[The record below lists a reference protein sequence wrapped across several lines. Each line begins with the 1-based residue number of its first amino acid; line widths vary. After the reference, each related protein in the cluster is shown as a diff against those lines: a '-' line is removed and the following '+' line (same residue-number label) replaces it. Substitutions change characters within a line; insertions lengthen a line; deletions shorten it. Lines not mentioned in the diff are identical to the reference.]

1 MDRLGF
7 RRYSGLRRGLANL
20 QANLHV
26 KWRRWLQA
34 TLLGGLTFGLI
45 LGVGS
50 GLISGSVGGLMGGSG
65 VRSQPAPAIAMTT
78 PPYTIATTAPTTIA
92 TSIDNLRQKQ
102 QQIDTERKRVQSE
115 RERLKNLEESAE
127 DRLEGLQQTIQS
139 TTVQIKDNEYRL
151 ELATQRLKHLQTDL
165 LVAEETYDQMQ
176 QSTVARLQF
185 LQRQQGVKGWAV
197 LLQSQNL
204 NEFLDKRR
212 QLKLVYK
219 ADQHMLV
226 KLDETAKQ
234 LEQQRLEVEV
244 QKNEIALIVQQ
255 LELEKQ
261 QYEAQAQTQTQLVD
275 RLRGDRQALEAA
287 EAKLA
292 KDSEGVADLIRQKLA
307 EQEAALRAADRNQI
321 ITSGS
326 GQFSYP
332 VSASITSSFGTR
344 VHPILGYR
352 RFHAGVDFGA
362 SHGSTIRAADAGTV
376 IFAGWY
382 GGYGRSV
389 IISHG
394 GGLTTLYAHASAAYV
409 KEGASVQK
417 GEPIAAVGSTG
428 LSTGPHLHF
437 EVRKNGEPV
446 NPMSYL

>member
-1 MDRLGF
+1 MNLLGWQQYRGPRLNRTKG
-7 RRYSGLRRGLANL
+7 
-20 QANLHV
+20 
-26 KWRRWLQA
+26 WRRWLQA
-34 TLLGGLTFGLI
+34 ILLSGLTFGL
-45 LGVGS
+45 V
-50 GLISGSVGGLMGGSG
+50 MGGVAG
-65 VRSQPAPAIAMTT
+65 GWVVRSQPAVTASPIV
-78 PPYTIATTAPTTIA
+78 ATAIA
-92 TSIDNLRQKQ
+92 TSVDGLRQQQ
-102 QQIDTERKRVQSE
+102 QQIDNERKRVQSE

-127 DRLEGLQQTIQS
+127 DRLEGLQHNIQS
-139 TTVQIKDNEYRL
+139 TTVQIKDNAYRL
-151 ELATQRLKHLQTDL
+151 ELATQRLKYLQADL
-165 LVAEETYDQMQ
+165 LIAEETYDQMQ
-176 QSTVARLQF
+176 RSTVARLQF

-212 QLKLVYK
+212 QLKLVYA

-234 LEQQRLEVEV
+234 LEQQRLEIEA

-255 LELEKQ
+255 LEAEKQ
-261 QYEAQAQTQTQLVD
+261 QYEVQAQTQTALVD
-275 RLRGDRQALEAA
+275 RLRVDRQALEAA

-307 EQEAALRAADRNQI
+307 EQEAARRAADRNRI

-332 VSASITSSFGTR
+332 VNASITSSFGTR

-362 SHGSTIRAADAGTV
+362 SHGSTIRAADAGVV
-376 IFAGWY
+376 IFSGWY

-394 GGLTTLYAHASAAYV
+394 DGLTTLYAHASAAYV

-428 LSTGPHLHF
+428 FSTGPHLHF

-446 NPMSYL
+446 NPMNYL

>member
-7 RRYSGLRRGLANL
+7 QQYLGLMLGLANFR
-20 QANLHV
+20 A

-34 TLLGGLTFGLI
+34 ILLGGLTFGLI
-45 LGVGS
+45 MS
-50 GLISGSVGGLMGGSG
+50 GMGNGSV
-65 VRSQPAPAIAMTT
+65 VRSQPAP
-78 PPYTIATTAPTTIA
+78 TIALTTSHLFA
-92 TSIDNLRQKQ
+92 TSVDDLRQKQ
-102 QQIDTERKRVQSE
+102 QQIDNEHQRVQSE

-151 ELATQRLKHLQTDL
+151 ELATQRLKHLQADL

-176 QSTVARLQF
+176 RSTVARLQF

-212 QLKLVYK
+212 QLKLVYE
-219 ADQHMLV
+219 ADQHMLG

-261 QYEAQAQTQTQLVD
+261 QYEAQAQTQTTLVD
-275 RLRGDRQALEAA
+275 RLRVDRQALEAA

-307 EQEAALRAADRNQI
+307 EQEAARLAADRNRI

-344 VHPILGYR
+344 IHPILGYR

-362 SHGSTIRAADAGTV
+362 SHGSTIRAADSGTV
-376 IFAGWY
+376 IFSGWY

-394 GGLTTLYAHASAAYV
+394 GGLTTLYAHASATYV
-409 KEGASVQK
+409 KEGTSVQK

>member
-7 RRYSGLRRGLANL
+7 QRYLGLTLGLTSHRIKRW
-20 QANLHV
+20 Q
-26 KWRRWLQA
+26 RWLQVI
-34 TLLGGLTFGLI
+34 LLGGLTFGLI
-45 LGVGS
+45 MS
-50 GLISGSVGGLMGGSG
+50 GGGGLLGGAV
-65 VRSQPAPAIAMTT
+65 VRSQPASIYLAPNRSATT
-78 PPYTIATTAPTTIA
+78 PPIVATTIA
-92 TSIDNLRQKQ
+92 TSVDDLRQKQ
-102 QQIDTERKRVQSE
+102 QQIDKERQRVQSE

-151 ELATQRLKHLQTDL
+151 ELATQRLKHLQADL

-176 QSTVARLQF
+176 RSTVARLQF
-185 LQRQQGVKGWAV
+185 LQRQQSVKGWAV

-212 QLKLVYK
+212 QLKLVYE
-219 ADQHMLV
+219 ADQHMLG

-261 QYEAQAQTQTQLVD
+261 QYEAQAQTQTTLVD
-275 RLRGDRQALEAA
+275 RLRVDRQALEAA

-292 KDSEGVADLIRQKLA
+292 KDSEGVAGLIRQKLA
-307 EQEAALRAADRNQI
+307 EQEAARLAADRNRI

-332 VSASITSSFGTR
+332 VSASITSGFGTR

-352 RFHAGVDFGA
+352 RFHGGIDFGA
-362 SHGSTIRAADAGTV
+362 SHGSTIRAADSGTV
-376 IFAGWY
+376 IFSGWY

>member
-7 RRYSGLRRGLANL
+7 QRYLGLRRGLAHL
-20 QANLHV
+20 RM
-26 KWRRWLQA
+26 KWRHWLQ
-34 TLLGGLTFGLI
+34 TILLGGLTFGLV
-45 LGVGS
+45 LG
-50 GLISGSVGGLMGGSG
+50 GSVGGSG
-65 VRSQPAPAIAMTT
+65 LRSQPAPAFS
-78 PPYTIATTAPTTIA
+78 ATTSPIIA

-102 QQIDTERKRVQSE
+102 QQIDNERKRVQSE

-127 DRLEGLQQTIQS
+127 DRLEGLQNTIQS

-151 ELATQRLKHLQTDL
+151 ELATQRLKHLQADL

-176 QSTVARLQF
+176 RSTVARLQF
-185 LQRQQGVKGWAV
+185 LQRQQGIKGWAV

-204 NEFLDKRR
+204 NDFLDKRR
-212 QLKLVYK
+212 QLKLVYA

-226 KLDETAKQ
+226 KLDETANQ
-234 LEQQRLEVEV
+234 LKQQRLEVEV

-255 LELEKQ
+255 LEADKQ
-261 QYEAQAQTQTQLVD
+261 QYEAQAQTQTGLVD

-292 KDSEGVADLIRQKLA
+292 KDSEGVADLIRRKLA
-307 EQEAALRAADRNQI
+307 EQEAARLAADRNQI

-352 RFHAGVDFGA
+352 RFHAGIDFGA
-362 SHGSTIRAADAGTV
+362 SHGSTIRAADSGTV
-376 IFAGWY
+376 IFSGWY